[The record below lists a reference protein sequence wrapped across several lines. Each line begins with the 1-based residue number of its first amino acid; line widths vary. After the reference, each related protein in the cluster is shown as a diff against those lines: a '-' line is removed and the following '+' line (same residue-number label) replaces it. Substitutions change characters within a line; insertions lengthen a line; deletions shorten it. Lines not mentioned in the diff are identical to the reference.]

1 LRAPTPS
8 AAAELVV
15 CTREQVL
22 ESIAGCRR
30 ILEQHIRYRLSMAAR
45 RLHER
50 GVDRAT
56 TVVHRS
62 IGRGFQRV
70 DEMERC
76 AADTFRRMLRTDRTI
91 WQGLDMR
98 VRRMD
103 LRLRLAEARR
113 RHAFATEGLRVV
125 GRRLETAR
133 ARLDSLTTQL
143 NHLSPL
149 QVLDRGY
156 AIVQDSSGHVVKD
169 AGETAAGEELRVRLA
184 KGSLTVE
191 VR

>member
-1 LRAPTPS
+1 
-8 AAAELVV
+8 V
-15 CTREQVL
+15 CTRDQVL
-22 ESIAGCRR
+22 QSLAGCRR
-30 ILEQHIRYRLSMAAR
+30 VLEQHDRYRLSVGAR

-50 GVDRAT
+50 GIDRAT

-76 AADTFRRMLRTDRTI
+76 AADAFRRLLRTDRQI
-91 WQGLDMR
+91 WQGLDTR

-113 RHAFATEGLRVV
+113 RHAAATESLRVV
-125 GRRLETAR
+125 SRRLETAR
-133 ARLDSLTTQL
+133 ARLDSLSMQL
-143 NHLSPL
+143 KHLSPL

-184 KGSLTVE
+184 KGSLRVE